1 MFWLSRLDRVDP
13 ASQSEP
19 KCLGGWPFQPTQRFH
34 SHANASPRFVMKCAQ
49 SWFAKGSSGREVIF
63 VPGTSIHHIN
73 GAFIRTLRSDT
84 SHSKGTGFLL
94 VLPVYLPLFKFRVS
108 FKLKTSD
115 FRVRLHYF
123 FLLHSFPLYNYCNW
137 LALFVIVLKPCD
149 GFSVFLFLSLK
160 INIACLWKLSNF
172 QKSQKNPENNGTFW
186 TFKLLSRVFWKHQIG
201 WK

>member
-1 MFWLSRLDRVDP
+1 
-13 ASQSEP
+13 
-19 KCLGGWPFQPTQRFH
+19 
-34 SHANASPRFVMKCAQ
+34 MKCAQ
-49 SWFAKGSSGREVIF
+49 SWFAKGSSGRQVIF

-123 FLLHSFPLYNYCNW
+123 FLLHSFPLYNYCN
-137 LALFVIVLKPCD
+137 
-149 GFSVFLFLSLK
+149 
-160 INIACLWKLSNF
+160 
-172 QKSQKNPENNGTFW
+172 
-186 TFKLLSRVFWKHQIG
+186 
-201 WK
+201 